1 MADLLFDCYSGVSGD
16 MIVGSLLDLG
26 ADANI
31 LTNAIN
37 SLNLTDFTIKIS
49 KINKKGT
56 LATDFDVVLK
66 ENNFDH
72 DMSYLYGNKKISTTK
87 FEERNLQKID
97 EIIEKSLLT
106 VNAKDIAK
114 QIFEMVAKAEAKAHG
129 VKIEDVVFH
138 ESGAM
143 DSIIDI
149 VSIAVC
155 IDNLNIDNIFITN
168 LRKGK
173 GKIQTRVGLLPI
185 PTPAVKNVLDM
196 YDVKIATC
204 DESVELITPTG
215 IAAIAVLTK
224 FKNIEK
230 DRKYSILKTGYG
242 AGKRDYNLPCTL
254 KAMIIQ

>member
-87 FEERNLQKID
+87 VEERNL
-97 EIIEKSLLT
+97 
-106 VNAKDIAK
+106 
-114 QIFEMVAKAEAKAHG
+114 
-129 VKIEDVVFH
+129 
-138 ESGAM
+138 
-143 DSIIDI
+143 
-149 VSIAVC
+149 
-155 IDNLNIDNIFITN
+155 
-168 LRKGK
+168 
-173 GKIQTRVGLLPI
+173 
-185 PTPAVKNVLDM
+185 
-196 YDVKIATC
+196 
-204 DESVELITPTG
+204 
-215 IAAIAVLTK
+215 
-224 FKNIEK
+224 
-230 DRKYSILKTGYG
+230 
-242 AGKRDYNLPCTL
+242 
-254 KAMIIQ
+254 

>member
-72 DMSYLYGNKKISTTK
+72 YMSYLYGNKKISTTK

-224 FKNIEK
+224 FKNI
-230 DRKYSILKTGYG
+230 
-242 AGKRDYNLPCTL
+242 
-254 KAMIIQ
+254 